1 VLATTTKHVE
11 IPFIIRAGSAKNGA
25 IVALETA
32 LCCKY
37 SLLVFSNTVCGFGD
51 WVALEPTFFGATMT
65 LKFSSISASD
75 DFTVAMVLMGK
86 CVHCYVQAFVRF
98 RNPLL
103 SHTPW
108 HVLRRL
114 PNHFG
119 IGPPFY
125 VTCFKCLSAN
135 SEVTRWVRIGLKTQ
149 VVTTQH
155 WLTRSP
161 HFFLE

>member
-1 VLATTTKHVE
+1 MRPACCTRNPSRVLATTTKHVE
-11 IPFIIRAGSAKNGA
+11 IPFIIRAGSAKKMWPLLPWKPLF
-25 IVALETA
+25 VASIPSSFFL
-32 LCCKY
+32 
-37 SLLVFSNTVCGFGD
+37 NTVCGFGD

-98 RNPLL
+98 RSPLL

-125 VTCFKCLSAN
+125 VTCFKCLSH
-135 SEVTRWVRIGLKTQ
+135 VI
-149 VVTTQH
+149 
-155 WLTRSP
+155 
-161 HFFLE
+161 